1 LAGRDAAGQH
11 NKEYKMRGKLAIL
24 GLLTSGLLA
33 GAAADAASIACD
45 LTSETRGTDTEC
57 DVIGTTG
64 TIKVQIPIEN
74 NSVGTGT
81 INAFNT
87 TQGTGNPNTETGT
100 TESGFNTDF
109 SPAPLDSKR
118 VGGAGDKGFT
128 RSVMLDALPIVK
140 EGNAL
145 FYELLLDINQF
156 SSSPHLSLDALRI
169 FMGRGTGNL
178 ADTYSIT
185 PTGDD
190 STGVVKQG
198 LNPLDLIW
206 SLDGLLLSGS
216 TVNQSML
223 VDYRLCDG
231 NPKKNEPDP
240 FADCKSG
247 SGKGYDLR
255 FLLPIGLFDGYLGTD
270 YFVRYASYGWYG
282 CDKLGEPDN
291 KGDTTRCFGRN
302 DGFEEWAFRS
312 GTDYCVTNPNDP
324 LCNPPDVPEPRSL
337 MLLALGLLGIGL
349 TRRRMTA

>member
-1 LAGRDAAGQH
+1 
-11 NKEYKMRGKLAIL
+11 MRGKLAIL
-24 GLLTSGLLA
+24 GLLISGLLA
-33 GAAADAASIACD
+33 SGTAGAVSVACD
-45 LTSETRGTDTEC
+45 LTSETRGTNTEC
-57 DVIGTTG
+57 DVVGTTG
-64 TIKVQIPIEN
+64 TIKVQIPIED

-81 INAFNT
+81 ISAFNT
-87 TQGTGNPNTETGT
+87 TQGTGNPNGETGT
-100 TESGFNTDF
+100 VESGFNTDF

-156 SSSPHLSLDALRI
+156 SSSPHLSLDALRF

-178 ADTYSIT
+178 ADKYSIT
-185 PTGDD
+185 PTGNDF
-190 STGVVKQG
+190 TGFVTQSG
-198 LNPLDLIW
+198 NPLELIW
-206 SLDGLLLSGS
+206 SLDGE
-216 TVNQSML
+216 TFDQSML
-223 VDYRLCDG
+223 FDYRLCDG
-231 NPKKNEPDP
+231 NPKSGDP

-255 FLLPIGLFDGYLGTD
+255 FLLPVGLFDGYLGTD
-270 YFVRYASYGWYG
+270 YFVLYSSYGWYG
-282 CDKLGEPDN
+282 CDQNAEPDN
-291 KGDTTRCFGRN
+291 KGNTTRCFGRN

-337 MLLALGLLGIGL
+337 LLLALGLLGIGL
-349 TRRRMTA
+349 TRHRVDAGRMDRAAA